1 MKKLPEFELKNQ
13 DGELV
18 NSQSWLGNPVV
29 VYFYPKDDTPGCTA
43 QACSFRDSFD
53 EFKDLGVN
61 VVGISADSPAS
72 HAKFAQKYQLPF
84 TLLSDEKNEVR
95 KQFGVPKSFL
105 GLLPGRVTYVF
116 DAAGNL
122 KHEFNS
128 QLKAKQH
135 MAEALASL
143 K

>member
-1 MKKLPEFELKNQ
+1 MNSLPKFELKDQ
-13 DGELV
+13 HDTLI

-53 EFKDLGVN
+53 EFKDLGVK

-84 TLLSDEKNEVR
+84 VLLSDEKNEVR
-95 KQFGVPKSFL
+95 DLFKVPKSFL
-105 GLLPGRVTYVF
+105 GLIPGRVTYVF
-116 DAAGNL
+116 DAEGKL
-122 KHEFNS
+122 LHQFDS

-135 MAEALASL
+135 MAEALKAL
-143 K
+143 R

>member
-1 MKKLPEFELKNQ
+1 MKTLPIFELKDQNNK
-13 DGELV
+13 LV
-18 NSQSWLGNPVV
+18 SSQEWLGKAVV
-29 VYFYPKDDTPGCTA
+29 VYFYPKDGTPGCTA

-53 EFKDLGVN
+53 SFKDLGVL

-72 HAKFAQKYQLPF
+72 HLQFAKRYNLPF

-105 GLLPGRVTYVF
+105 GLLPGRVTYIF
-116 DAAGNL
+116 DKEGKL
-122 KHEFNS
+122 IHLFNS

-135 MAEALASL
+135 IEEALKSL